1 MIVPSIDLMGGRAV
15 QLRQGTRLEIDAGDP
30 RPLAE
35 RFAVAGEIAVIDLDA
50 ALGRGD
56 NSAVIREL
64 LELAPCRVGGGI
76 RSRDAALDWLDA
88 GARRV
93 ILGTAAHPDVL
104 EGLPPERVIAALDA
118 RDGEVVVE
126 GWRRGTGR
134 GVLDRMEELR
144 GLAGGY
150 LVTFVEVEGTM
161 GGIPL
166 DRVPAVVGAAGGA
179 RVTVAGGV
187 RETAELAELDRLGAD
202 AQVGMAIYSGR
213 MKLGDAIAAPM
224 TSDRRDGLWATLVED
239 TDGRLLG
246 LAWSSARSLRA
257 AVEERRG
264 IYESRS
270 RGLWRKG
277 DTSGATQELVRVAV
291 DCDRD
296 ALRFTVRQRGSG
308 FCHTGTGSCFDSAVS
323 PPRVGLSGLEAR
335 LRRRLDSPEAGSL
348 TARLARDP
356 QLLRGK
362 LVEEAHE
369 LAAAESKHEAVAEF
383 ADLCYFALTRLLEAG
398 GSLEDVRRELARRAL
413 RVRRRAP
420 RPPADPAGPAPRPGN
435 DGSGTNGSA
444 ANGSV
449 AKSILPPISLEEAVR
464 AARSGGRDPE
474 ALRVAGE
481 ILDDVERRGEPAVR
495 EHAERLGDL
504 RPGEPLLLDRA
515 ALARAHD
522 ALDPADRRLLR
533 RAADRIAAFAE
544 AQLATASAL
553 DTAVPGGRGGHRLV
567 PVGSAGCY
575 APGGRFPLPSSVLM
589 TALPARG
596 AGVGAVWVACPRPTA
611 TMRAAAFIAGA
622 DGLLAAGG
630 AQAIGAL
637 ASGVGGVS
645 RCDKIVGPGNRFV
658 TAAKRLLYG
667 RVGLD
672 TIAGPSELL
681 VVASPDADPVRV
693 AADLLAQAEHDS
705 DAVPLLC
712 ALDASTVEAVRA
724 EAGRQ
729 LATLPTA
736 TIARQ
741 ALAAGG
747 VLLAANADEAAAICD
762 TIAPEHLH
770 LHGELAEALAPRV
783 HRYGSL
789 FLGGATPE
797 AVGDYGAGPNHT
809 LPTSGAAAFDS
820 GLSVFSFLRRPS
832 WLSISPEDDAYDDLL
847 RDTAAL
853 ARMEGLEA
861 HARSAELRLTSPL
874 PEASG
879 PSRPGA

>member
-15 QLRQGTRLEIDAGDP
+15 QLRRGARLEIDAGDP

-56 NSAVIREL
+56 NAVVIREL
-64 LELAPCRVGGGI
+64 LELAACRVGGGI

-93 ILGTAAHPDVL
+93 ILGTAANPEVL

-134 GVLDRMEELR
+134 GVIDRMGELR

-166 DRVPAVVGAAGGA
+166 DRVPAVVAAAGGA

-224 TSDRRDGLWATLVED
+224 TSDRPDGLWATLVED

-264 IYESRS
+264 IYQSRS

-277 DTSGATQELVRVAV
+277 DTSGDTQELVRVAV

-296 ALRFTVRQRGSG
+296 ALRFTVRQRGTG

-335 LRRRLDSPEAGSL
+335 LRTRIESPEDGSL

-356 QLLRGK
+356 ELLRGK

-369 LAAAESKHEAVAEF
+369 LAAAASKHGAVAEF

-398 GSLEDVRRELARRAL
+398 GSLEDVRRELGRRAL

-420 RPPADPAGPAPRPGN
+420 RPPADPAEAAPRLAS
-435 DGSGTNGSA
+435 DGSPADGL
-444 ANGSV
+444 
-449 AKSILPPISLEEAVR
+449 LPPIGLEAAVR

-481 ILDDVERRGEPAVR
+481 ILDDVERRGEPALR

-522 ALDPADRRLLR
+522 GLDPADRRLLR
-533 RAADRIAAFAE
+533 RAADRIAAFAK

-567 PVGSAGCY
+567 PVGRAGCY

-589 TALPARG
+589 TAMPARV
-596 AGVGAVWVACPRPTA
+596 AGVDAVWVACPRPTA
-611 TMRAAAFIAGA
+611 TMRAAAYIAGA

-637 ASGVGGVS
+637 AFGVGGVS

-693 AADLLAQAEHDS
+693 AADLLAQAEHDP

-724 EAGRQ
+724 EAVRQ

-747 VLLAANADEAAAICD
+747 ALLAANADEAAAICD
-762 TIAPEHLH
+762 AIAPEHLH
-770 LHGELAEALAPRV
+770 LHGEAAEALAPRV

-853 ARMEGLEA
+853 ARLEGLEA

-874 PEASG
+874 PEEAG
-879 PSRPGA
+879 RNRPVA

>member
-15 QLRQGTRLEIDAGDP
+15 QLRQGATLEIDAGDP

-35 RFAVAGEIAVIDLDA
+35 RFAIAGEIAVIDLDA

-56 NSAVIREL
+56 NAAVIREL
-64 LELAPCRVGGGI
+64 LALAPCRVGGGI
-76 RSRDAALDWLDA
+76 RSREAALDWLDA

-93 ILGTAAHPDVL
+93 ILGTAATPDVL
-104 EGLPPERVIAALDA
+104 DGLPPERVIAALDA

-134 GVLDRMEELR
+134 DVLGRMRELD

-150 LVTFVEVEGTM
+150 LVTFVEVEGTL

-166 DRVPAVVGAAGGA
+166 DRVPPLVRAAGPA

-187 RETAELAELDRLGAD
+187 REAAEIAELDRLGAD

-213 MKLGDAIAAPM
+213 MRLADAISAPM
-224 TSDRRDGLWATLVED
+224 TSDRSDGLWPTVVED
-239 TDGRLLG
+239 AGGRVLG
-246 LAWSSARSLRA
+246 LAWSSPESLREA
-257 AVEERRG
+257 IEERRG
-264 IYESRS
+264 IYRSRS

-296 ALRFTVRQRGSG
+296 ALRFTVRQRGPG
-308 FCHTGTGSCFDSAVS
+308 FCHTGARSCFDSETS
-323 PPRVGLSGLEAR
+323 PAPMGLSGLEAR
-335 LRRRLDSPEAGSL
+335 LRDRLRSPETPETGSL

-356 QLLRGK
+356 ELLRGK

-369 LAAAESKHEAVAEF
+369 LAAAESKGEAVAEF

-398 GSLEDVRRELARRAL
+398 GSLEDVNRELTRRAL

-420 RPPADPAGPAPRPGN
+420 RPPASPAAPPSRAAAADAAP
-435 DGSGTNGSA
+435 DG
-444 ANGSV
+444 
-449 AKSILPPISLEEAVR
+449 ILPSIRLEDAVR
-464 AARSGGRDPE
+464 SVRAVARDPE
-474 ALRVAGE
+474 ALRIAGM
-481 ILDDVERRGEPAVR
+481 ILEDIERRGEPALR
-495 EHAERLGDL
+495 EHAERLGEL
-504 RPGEPLLLDRA
+504 RPGDDLLLDRA
-515 ALARAHD
+515 ALIRAHD
-522 ALDPADRRLLR
+522 TLDGPDRDLLR
-533 RAADRIAAFAE
+533 RVAERIRAFAE
-544 AQLATASAL
+544 AQLATGAGL
-553 DTAVPGGRGGHRLV
+553 DVSLPGGRGGHRLV

-589 TALPARG
+589 TAIPPRV
-596 AGVGAVWVACPRPTA
+596 AGVGSVWVASPRPTPVVQ
-611 TMRAAAFIAGA
+611 AAALIAGA

-630 AQAIGAL
+630 AQAIAAL
-637 ASGVGGVS
+637 AFGVGGVS
-645 RCDKIVGPGNRFV
+645 RCEKIVGPGNRFV
-658 TAAKRLLYG
+658 TAAKQLLYG

-681 VVASPDADPVRV
+681 IVASPDADPERI
-693 AADLLAQAEHDS
+693 AADLLAQAEHDP

-712 ALDASTVEAVRA
+712 ALDASTVEAVRI

-747 VLLAANADEAAAICD
+747 ALHAADLDEAAKICEAV
-762 TIAPEHLH
+762 APEHLH
-770 LHGELAEALAPRV
+770 LHGDVAESLAERMQR
-783 HRYGSL
+783 HGSL
-789 FLGGATPE
+789 FIGGATPE
-797 AVGDYGAGPNHT
+797 AAGDYGAGPNHT

-832 WLSISPEDDAYDDLL
+832 WLSLAPGDDAYEELL

-853 ARMEGLEA
+853 ARLEGLEA
-861 HARSAELRLTSPL
+861 HARSAELRLSAAPL
-874 PEASG
+874 AAAHRLPVA
-879 PSRPGA
+879 